1 MSTNR
6 SDIMTALSFSVESDF
21 EIGAIESLYEESL
34 MESQEA
40 KFALESY
47 ISKKNDIAGASL
59 ESMLSFLSDALE
71 SDCEKKC
78 KKDCEKDE
86 DDDEDDDDK
95 DDSDYDEDEDNDDDE
110 DEDAE
115 ESYLRTACEAAERNA
130 VQKGIAL
137 VKTIIAKF
145 KQFITIITTNVA
157 NMARKFNA
165 ALTARRVKGE
175 VKITSSA
182 AKVIDNMDNIKH
194 WAANISKGI
203 GGADAQVANSLVK
216 EFNKL
221 ITDEKADMEAGV
233 TKDPAAIKNAM
244 KDMSDLIKICNNAL
258 KVAEANVAKASGKN
272 DLFEFGATNMRDA
285 MNGLTKMVRAAFRSI
300 MSAVHAAIKE
310 ESENKKNNSAEKSTD
325 K

>member
-86 DDDEDDDDK
+86 DEDD

-182 AKVIDNMDNIKH
+182 AKVMDNMDNIKR

-203 GGADAQVANSLVK
+203 GGADAQEVNSLVD

-221 ITDEKADMEAGV
+221 ITDEKTDMEAGV
-233 TKDPAAIKNAM
+233 TKDPAAIKQAM

-258 KVAEANVAKASGKN
+258 KAAEANVAKASGKN
-272 DLFEFGATNMRDA
+272 DLSEFGATNMRDA
-285 MNGLTKMVRAAFRSI
+285 MNGLTKIVRAAFRSV

-310 ESENKKNNSAEKSTD
+310 ESENKKNNGVEKPAD